1 MQDYAKTFSEVY
13 NLLIFA
19 DPEIWSVILL
29 SLQVT
34 ISAVAISAVVG
45 LPLGAWLAMGRFRGH
60 RALIV
65 GLNAMMGFPP
75 VVIGLLVYMM
85 LSNAGPL
92 GVLGLLYTPTAMVIA
107 QVILVIPII
116 ASLTHQTCRDL
127 LAEYRE
133 QFASLGV
140 VGFDR
145 LQTLLFEARHS
156 LMTAILA
163 GFGRAIAEVGAV
175 MIVGGNINH
184 LTRVMTTTIAL
195 ETSKGNL
202 EIALALG
209 IVLLVI
215 SLLVNILLA
224 YVGTFGAKF
233 SRGHHV

>member
-45 LPLGAWLAMGRFRGH
+45 LPLGAWLATGRFRGH

-209 IVLLVI
+209 IILLVI